1 MDVGPVE
8 ILIVLL
14 VVAMIFG
21 VGKLPEIGGA
31 VGKSI
36 REFRKATD
44 EDESRPPVS
53 QAKPEG
59 QPVPA
64 GADCASCGAPN
75 AADSKFCTACGSAI
89 GSPLPAS
96 AVCVSCGASNATDS
110 KFCTTCGSAI
120 ASVSGA

>member
-1 MDVGPVE
+1 MDIGPVE

-36 REFRKATD
+36 REFRKASD
-44 EDESRPPVS
+44 EDESQPPVS
-53 QAKPEG
+53 EAKPED
-59 QPVPA
+59 QPLQT
-64 GADCASCGAPN
+64 GAVCASCGAPN
-75 AADSKFCTACGSAI
+75 AADFKFCTACGSAI
-89 GSPLPAS
+89 GSPLPAG
-96 AVCVSCGASNATDS
+96 AVCASCRASNAADS

-120 ASVSGA
+120 GAVSGV

>member
-8 ILIVLL
+8 ILVVLL

-36 REFRKATD
+36 REFRKASD
-44 EDESRPPVS
+44 EDESGPPLS
-53 QAKPEG
+53 EAKPEG
-59 QPVPA
+59 RPYA
-64 GADCASCGAPN
+64 GGAICPSCGAP
-75 AADSKFCTACGSAI
+75 
-89 GSPLPAS
+89 
-96 AVCVSCGASNATDS
+96 NATDS

-120 ASVSGA
+120 GSPLPTGVACASCGASNAADFKFCTTCGSAIGSAPGA

>member
-36 REFRKATD
+36 REFRRASD

-53 QAKPEG
+53 EAKPEG
-59 QPVPA
+59 QPLPA
-64 GADCASCGAPN
+64 GAVCASCGAPN
-75 AADSKFCTACGSAI
+75 A
-89 GSPLPAS
+89 
-96 AVCVSCGASNATDS
+96 VDS
-110 KFCTTCGSAI
+110 KFCTTCGSAKG
-120 ASVSGA
+120 SVSGA